1 LRPGGEHAARREAE
15 GYSDMTG
22 MVQESHQLTV
32 ATRGKGFTEITGEL
46 ANWLGAIAAADGL
59 LTVFVSHTSASL
71 TIQENADPNVRRDLL
86 DALEALAPE
95 HAGYAHQEE
104 GPDDMPSHI
113 KAMLT
118 SVSLGIPVRDGRMTL
133 GTWQG
138 IYLIEHRTSPH
149 RRTVVLSFIGCAA

>member
-1 LRPGGEHAARREAE
+1 MAEMLQASHA
-15 GYSDMTG
+15 
-22 MVQESHQLTV
+22 LTV
-32 ATRGKGFTEITGEL
+32 TTRGKGFIEITGEL
-46 ANWLGAIAAADGL
+46 ASWLEAITAEDGL
-59 LTVFVSHTSASL
+59 LTVFVCHTSASL

-95 HAGYAHQEE
+95 QRNYAHQEE

-118 SVSLGIPVRDGRMTL
+118 SVSLGIPIKGGRMTL

-138 IYLIEHRTSPH
+138 VYVIEHRASPH
-149 RRTVVLSFIGCAA
+149 QRSIALSFIGHTA

>member
-1 LRPGGEHAARREAE
+1 MAE
-15 GYSDMTG
+15 
-22 MVQESHQLTV
+22 MVQASHRLTV

-46 ANWLGAIAAADGL
+46 ASWLGAIAAADGL

-95 HAGYAHQEE
+95 NRRYAHQEE

-118 SVSLGIPVRDGRMTL
+118 SVSLSIPVKDGRMTL

-138 IYLIEHRTSPH
+138 VYLIEHRTSPH
-149 RRTVVLSFIGCAA
+149 RRTVVLSFIGHTA